1 MHLQFRIGADE
12 RPSRRSFC
20 RVATLRAISTALLA
34 TLLMPMAAGPLQAQ
48 RTADLELV
56 LLADATGSIDD
67 GEIMLQRRGYAT
79 AITNPEVLA
88 AITSG
93 YDGRIAVTYV
103 EWADAGSQAVVVPWT
118 IIDGA
123 ETAAAF
129 AEALMTPPRL
139 AYGSNAIGAAI
150 LRGQDLIETNDIEGF
165 RKVIDFSADSANN
178 WNGPPIS
185 EARRSA
191 LAAGIVINGLAILC
205 RAANC
210 YSGRPVSYD
219 LEAAFEREIIG
230 GAGAF
235 VVTVEDSASFADAVR
250 RKLLLEISGSPVP
263 ADAPVQQV
271 WSGIGVQ
278 EPLAPQ

>member
-1 MHLQFRIGADE
+1 MQVWSRIIGAE
-12 RPSRRSFC
+12 SLRHVFVRTAVVRS
-20 RVATLRAISTALLA
+20 ATVILLA
-34 TLLMPMAAGPLQAQ
+34 HLLAAVALGPVQAQ
-48 RTADLELV
+48 RTTDLELV

-93 YDGRIAVTYV
+93 FDGRIAVTYV

-118 IIDGA
+118 IIDGSDA
-123 ETAAAF
+123 AAAF
-129 AEALMTPPRL
+129 AEALMRPPRQ

-150 LRGQDLIETNDIEGF
+150 LRGQELIESNDIEGF

-191 LAAGIVINGLAILC
+191 LSAGIVINGLAILC
-205 RAANC
+205 RATDC

-235 VVTVEDSASFADAVR
+235 VVTVEDNASFADAVR
-250 RKLLLEISGSPVP
+250 RKLLLEISGRTPG
-263 ADAPVQQV
+263 DDTPVQQV

-278 EPLAPQ
+278 APLAPQ